1 MKARREILD
10 RIELFP
16 CVIIEAPVR
25 ASLPPQSSEGV
36 PSHGILVESL
46 GALAMN
52 SFATF
57 LSALAAIV
65 AVFAGTA
72 HAGDDDAPDGRALFY
87 MSCATCHLG
96 SSALLGV
103 VPPPDLFRDSLPRG
117 DSEEVLF
124 AVIRSGTGTGRM
136 PAFAEGL
143 DEAETRALVRFIRS
157 RRALE

>member
-1 MKARREILD
+1 
-10 RIELFP
+10 
-16 CVIIEAPVR
+16 
-25 ASLPPQSSEGV
+25 
-36 PSHGILVESL
+36 
-46 GALAMN
+46 MN
-52 SFATF
+52 SFAT
-57 LSALAAIV
+57 LLPALTATL

-72 HAGDDDAPDGRALFY
+72 HSGDDDALDGRALFY
-87 MSCATCHLG
+87 TSCATCHVG

-103 VPPPDLFRDSLPRG
+103 EPPPDLFRDSLVRG

-124 AVIRSGTGTGRM
+124 AVIRSGTGSGRM